1 MKIPATPAYL
11 SAEAAAAELGVS
23 MATLYAYVSRGMIR
37 SEPVPG
43 QRRKRYSA
51 QDVRAVKRGRGPD
64 AGSVGAPVI
73 APGQPLAWGLPV
85 MDSSITLIA
94 DGGLYYR
101 GVSAVDLAQ
110 GAGLEEVASLLWAVK
125 EDPFAQ
131 THDPYPGL
139 PSLPENLDFAERA
152 IALLAMAQSCDPAAF
167 TSGPGALAATGGRIV
182 RLLAMI
188 AARRPW
194 STMPVHEVLADAW
207 APNRIGAA
215 RLTRAALVLLADH
228 ELNVSAFTL
237 RCAMSARAPLHSAVA
252 AALAALQG
260 PRHGG
265 MVTKAGRL
273 IDEIAVDEDP
283 ERAIAALKRRL
294 KRGDDLPGFGHP
306 LYPDGDIRAKSLLDL
321 MDRIMPQDKGLKC
334 ARVLADAVA
343 QASGEQPN
351 IDFALAVLGRTLSF
365 PDGFGVALFAVARVV
380 GWIAHAIEQSA
391 QPELIRPRARY
402 TGPLPQS

>member
-1 MKIPATPAYL
+1 MNTTTTPAFL

-85 MDSSITLIA
+85 MDSAITLIA

-110 GAGLEEVASLLWAVK
+110 GAGLEEVASLLWGVK
-125 EDPFAQ
+125 DDPFDQSA
-131 THDPYPGL
+131 DPYPSL
-139 PSLPENLDFAERA
+139 PPLPENLDFAERA
-152 IALLAMAQSCDPAAF
+152 MALLAIAQASDPAAF
-167 TSGPGALAATGGRIV
+167 TSGASALAATGGRIV
-182 RLLAMI
+182 RLLTMI

-194 STMPVHEVLADAW
+194 SAASVHEVLADAW

-237 RCAMSARAPLHSAVA
+237 RCAISARAPLHSAIA

-273 IDEIAVDEDP
+273 IDEIALDEDP
-283 ERAIAALKRRL
+283 ERTIDALKRRL

-306 LYPDGDIRAKSLLDL
+306 LYPNGDIRAKTLIDL
-321 MDRIMPQDKGLKC
+321 MNKIMPQDRDLKC
-334 ARVLADAVA
+334 ARVLTDAVA
-343 QASGEQPN
+343 QASGERPN
-351 IDFALAVLGRTLSF
+351 IDFSLAILGRTLGF
-365 PDGFGVALFAVARVV
+365 PDGFGVALFAVARAA